1 MDTFT
6 AIYERRSIKHYDT
19 SARMSEEE
27 FRRLMAAVM
36 LSPTSFNIQNWRF
49 VRIVDTDLRAQVCEA
64 AWGQAQVKDATEL
77 LVLCAD
83 LKAWEKKPERYW
95 RHADPETQKVI
106 LPMIDGFYRDK
117 PETER
122 DEAMR
127 SCGIAAQTLMLA
139 AKDMGYDTCP
149 MIGFDADA
157 VAKLIQLPKHHVI
170 GMMVAIGKA
179 EAPAHSRSG
188 PLALDDVLV
197 TDRFK

>member
-6 AIYERRSIKHYDT
+6 AIYERRSIKHYDV
-19 SARMSEEE
+19 SACMSEEE

-49 VRIVDTDLRAQVCEA
+49 VRIVDADLRAQVCEA
-64 AWGQAQVKDATEL
+64 AWGQAQVKDAAEL

-83 LKAWEKKPERYW
+83 LKAWENKPERYW
-95 RHADPETQKVI
+95 RNADPETQKVI

-139 AKDMGYDTCP
+139 AKAMGYDTCP

-157 VAKLIQLPKHHVI
+157 VARLIKLPKHHVI
-170 GMMVAIGKA
+170 GMMMAIGKA
-179 EAPAHSRSG
+179 ETPAHSRSG